1 VNIVYSPS
9 CYLRCPQLHTLTES
23 FHSQLPTHTKREGK
37 RAKFD
42 SPVVSLLHAIQ
53 LKSTPAVR
61 SYHLQVLL
69 FLIDRHWP
77 ALHDSLQQS
86 ILSHLLQ
93 FVSCDD
99 ALIQSWVFL
108 CFAAIAE
115 NQVSSGTVANP
126 ISSLATPQTWD
137 PIWTHAIRRVDV
149 PIVSRSACHVA
160 YTLLFHAK
168 HLLTTQRVLLEIE
181 AFAKDMDV
189 QGPPFPY
196 DSVCAFV
203 ALCLQVA
210 SQDMRLYRMRIED
223 KVLSW
228 LADCYSLHT
237 VRDLRGGLRSGKS
250 RTSRPLVSDVTLVLS
265 SACGLQRRTAL
276 PSRMLLPESVVVYA
290 IKEEY
295 KTVVIRDFLLR
306 AQLPVFNPLPTESLL
321 SDSFSPTLTTHDK
334 TGDLVTPSPRERKV
348 SAILSKVLE
357 DADTMD
363 GGSSLSA
370 ERARRIVDFSIV
382 ALSFE
387 GLLILNGTLPNRRVL
402 HAACKA
408 ATCVAHAL
416 TSNKWSLEEKALVLL
431 GFDPLVHVSENDDA
445 DPWIGL
451 LPPNLQTGIRREV
464 LHRLVNIKSDERP
477 LRLSLHREL
486 QRVIWQNPEVGHE

>member
-1 VNIVYSPS
+1 
-9 CYLRCPQLHTLTES
+9 
-23 FHSQLPTHTKREGK
+23 
-37 RAKFD
+37 
-42 SPVVSLLHAIQ
+42 
-53 LKSTPAVR
+53 LKSTPTVR

-93 FVSCDD
+93 FASCDD

-160 YTLLFHAK
+160 YTLLFHAN

-237 VRDLRGGLRSGKS
+237 VRDLRGGLRSEKS

-265 SACGLQRRTAL
+265 SACSLQRRTAL
-276 PSRMLLPESVVVYA
+276 PCRMLLPESAVVNA

-295 KTVVIRDFLLR
+295 KAIVIRDFLLR
-306 AQLPVFNPLPTESLL
+306 AQLPVFNPLPTESLS
-321 SDSFSPTLTTHDK
+321 SDTLSPTLTTSDK

-357 DADTMD
+357 DTDTMD
-363 GGSSLSA
+363 GGNSLSA

-408 ATCVAHAL
+408 ASCVAHAL
-416 TSNKWSLEEKALVLL
+416 TSNKWTLEEKALVLM
-431 GFDPLVHVSENDDA
+431 GFDPLVHVFETDDA

-451 LPPNLQTGIRREV
+451 LPPNLQTGIKREV
-464 LHRLVNIKSDERP
+464 LHRLVDFKSDERP

-486 QRVIWQNPEVGHE
+486 QSVIWQNSEVGYE